1 MSKSR
6 LLAGLAVIAVVAAA
20 CSTGGGTPAP
30 ASQPA
35 AESQAP
41 ASEAPASEAPASAPA
56 GGSYSIA
63 FSNTGGTGNGFREE
77 QNCTAKAEALASG
90 QVEKVDMI
98 ARNADT
104 AQQLTDLR
112 TLIAG
117 QPDAIVFNPSHPD
130 ALNAALDEAQ
140 AAGITTV
147 AVDAYVTDPETYKF
161 YNNQVQYAYL
171 GAKWLFEQLGGEGK
185 VWYTRG
191 IAGHPADTDRHTGF
205 LQALEEFPNIEVVP
219 NEEGVAT
226 GWDPTTATNLAN
238 EFISSGQWDT
248 IDGVWTSGM
257 DSQVVDAVKAAGKE
271 YKPIVGAD
279 LGAFAAYLQDEAN
292 YPGLVGA
299 AVTNT
304 AAVGG
309 AGVNLA
315 LKVLN
320 GETIETAADAPYP
333 NTVLLDPVL
342 ADNVTDEGKAL
353 LESWSQVEGL
363 NPLWPLSVTIDG
375 WTTYTPDQA
384 IACKGPG
391 E

>member
-1 MSKSR
+1 MTITSKTKR
-6 LLAGLAVIAVVAAA
+6 LFGLVAIALVAVACGPGAA
-20 CSTGGGTPAP
+20 TTAP
-30 ASQPA
+30 S
-35 AESQAP
+35 
-41 ASEAPASEAPASAPA
+41 ASAPA
-56 GGSYSIA
+56 ASEPAASESASASASASAQYTIG

-90 QVEKVDMI
+90 QVTEVNMI

-104 AQQLTDLR
+104 AQQLADLR
-112 TLIAG
+112 TLIAA
-117 QPDAIVFNPSHPD
+117 QPDAIVFNPSH
-130 ALNAALDEAQ
+130 ATGLQAAIDEAQ
-140 AAGITTV
+140 AAGILMV
-147 AVDAYVTDPETYKF
+147 AVDAYVEDPETWKF
-161 YNNQVQYAYL
+161 YNNQVDYAYL
-171 GAKWLFEQLGGEGK
+171 GAKWLFEQLDGTGK

-205 LQALEEFPNIEVVP
+205 QKALSEFPNIEVVP
-219 NEEGVAT
+219 NADGVHT
-226 GWDPTTATNLAN
+226 GWDPPTATNLAN
-238 EFISSGQWDT
+238 AFINDGGYDT
-248 IDGVWTSGM
+248 VQGIWTSGM

-279 LGAFAAYLQDEAN
+279 LGAFAAYLLDETN

-315 LKVLN
+315 LKILN
-320 GETIETAADAPYP
+320 GETVEADASAPYP
-333 NTVLLDPVL
+333 NTVLLQPVL
-342 ADNVTDEGKAL
+342 ADNTSEEGRAT
-353 LESWSQVEGL
+353 LESWQQVEGL
-363 NPLWPLSVTIDG
+363 NPIWPLSVTIEG
-375 WTTYTPDQA
+375 WTTYTPEQA